1 MSDVLGGMRRVPLGV
16 NDRAWEIADIMVAN
30 ADAMRV
36 ASRTLGNGAR
46 VIDAGID
53 APGGYAAGAAI
64 AEMCMGGLGDVDYAP
79 VPIGG
84 ETWPGV
90 RVWTDHPAVSCMASQ
105 YAGWTIQVG
114 KYFAMGSGPL
124 RAHARVEKELFEK
137 LGYAETAR
145 RGVLVLETRN
155 PATEEVAAWVAQK
168 AGLAPDRL
176 TFVVAPTAS
185 LAGGVQIAARILET
199 GLHKMDALGFD
210 LKKVVSGIGTAP
222 LPPVAKNDLRG
233 IGRTNDCIL
242 YGGQA
247 RYTVHAD
254 DAELAELVPKIP
266 AAASKDYGTPFYEIF
281 KRYGGDFYKIDP
293 LLFSPAEV
301 WLTSVESGKTYHA
314 GYLNPDVLR
323 ASLLET

>member
-1 MSDVLGGMRRVPLGV
+1 MSESGLGL
-16 NDRAWEIADIMVAN
+16 NERAWRIADAMVAN
-30 ADAMRV
+30 AAALRV
-36 ASRTLGNGAR
+36 TARTLPGGAR

-53 APGGYAAGAAI
+53 TPGGYGAGRAL
-64 AEMCMGGLGDVDYAP
+64 AEICMGGLADVAFPPLLLGGD
-79 VPIGG
+79 
-84 ETWPGV
+84 TWPGV

-105 YAGWTIQVG
+105 YAGWAIQVG

-124 RAHARVEKELFEK
+124 RAHARVEQELFAK
-137 LGYAETAR
+137 LRYAERAE
-145 RGVLVLETRN
+145 RGVLVLETRAA
-155 PATEEVAAWVAQK
+155 PTDAVAAWVGQK
-168 AGLAPDRL
+168 AGLAPSQL

-199 GLHKMDALGFD
+199 GLHKMDTLGFD
-210 LKKVVSGIGTAP
+210 VTKVVSGMGTAP
-222 LPPVAKNDLRG
+222 LPPVAKNDLRA

-247 RYTVHAD
+247 RYTVNAD
-254 DAELAELVPKIP
+254 DAELSALVPKIP

-281 KRYGGDFYKIDP
+281 KRYDGDFYKIDP

-301 WLTSVESGKTYHA
+301 WLTSVGSGKTYHA
-314 GYLNPDVLR
+314 GQVNPDVLR